1 MADAAKKYTLLNRI
15 NCAADLRSLP
25 EEQLTE
31 VCDELRTYILETLSE
46 HPGHLASS
54 LGTVE
59 LTVALH
65 YVFDTPYDRIVWDV
79 GHQAYSH
86 KILTGRR
93 ERFQTLREYKGLS
106 PFPSPLESE
115 ADSFIAGHASN
126 SISAALGM
134 SVSAREEERRN
145 PNIKSRKVVAVIGD
159 GAMSG
164 GLAFEGL
171 NNVSTT
177 SNDLLIVLNDNH
189 MAIDA
194 PKGGMSQYL
203 LDITTSRTYNN
214 LRNRLYQF
222 FRRHGLMNESRKKCI
237 QRATNHI
244 KTILSK
250 QHSTIFEFLSIRYF
264 GPVDGN
270 DLPTLIRLFTAVRDF
285 RGPKVVHLITK
296 KGKGY
301 APAEENAA
309 EWHAPGRFDV
319 KTGVRCRDGQEGL
332 PSRYQ
337 DVFGE
342 TLLELAKQNPDI
354 YGITAAMP
362 TGCSL
367 SIMMKEM
374 PQRCFDVGIAEG
386 HAVTFAA
393 GLAKEGKLPF
403 CAIYSTF
410 LQRAYDNIVHDVAI
424 CGLPV
429 VFCIDRAGLV
439 GADGATH
446 HGLFDMAYLRSIPNM
461 TVAAPSDEK
470 ELRNLMYT
478 AQRLRRGPF
487 AIRYPRGRGIYG
499 GEAWRNPF
507 EETEVGRGRILKQG
521 KDLAVISVGT
531 MAQTVLKAVENV
543 EQETAGKTVA
553 VYDLRFVKPL
563 DEAMLEEIGGRHSRI
578 VTVEDGVRSGGA
590 GSAVLEWLSEHGYSG
605 RVTILGLPDRFVAQ
619 GRPEELYAEVGLD
632 VAGVSRRIKEELIE
646 S

>member
-1 MADAAKKYTLLNRI
+1 MADAPTKYPLLNRI
-15 NCAADLRSLP
+15 NCAADLRSIP
-25 EEQLTE
+25 EEELE
-31 VCDELRTYILETLSE
+31 LVCAELRSYILETLSD

-59 LTVALH
+59 MTVALH

-93 ERFQTLREYKGLS
+93 DRFRTLREYGGLS
-106 PFPSPLESE
+106 PFPTPFESE

-145 PNIKSRKVVAVIGD
+145 PSVMPRKIVAVIGD

-164 GLAFEGL
+164 GLSFEGL

-177 SNDLLIVLNDNH
+177 GNDLLVILNDNH

-214 LRNRLYQF
+214 LRNRLYHF

-237 QRATNHI
+237 QRTTNRL
-244 KTILSK
+244 KTVLSK
-250 QHSTIFEFLSIRYF
+250 QHSTIFESLSIRYF

-270 DLPTLIRLFTAVRDF
+270 DLGGLIRLFTAVRDF

-301 APAEENAA
+301 APAEQNAA

-319 KTGVRCRDGQEGL
+319 ETGERKTESETGKA
-332 PSRYQ
+332 PRYQ

-342 TLLELAKQNPDI
+342 TLLELAKQNEDI

-362 TGCSL
+362 SGSSL

-374 PQRCFDVGIAEG
+374 PRRCFDVGIAEG

-393 GLAKEGKLPF
+393 GLAKEGRLPY

-410 LQRAYDNIVHDVAI
+410 LQRAYDNIVHDAAI
-424 CGLPV
+424 CSLPV
-429 VFCIDRAGLV
+429 VLCIDRAGIV

-446 HGLFDMAYLRSIPNM
+446 HGLLDLAYLRSIPNM
-461 TVAAPSDEK
+461 IVTAPSDEK

-478 AQRLRRGPF
+478 AQKIRRGPF
-487 AIRYPRGRGIYG
+487 AIRYPRGRGVYE
-499 GEAWRNPF
+499 GETWRCAF
-507 EETEVGRGRILKQG
+507 EELEIGKGRCVKEGA
-521 KDLAVISVGT
+521 DLAVVSVGT
-531 MAQTVLKAVENV
+531 MLQTVLRAAKATE
-543 EQETAGKTVA
+543 EETGKSVA
-553 VYDLRFVKPL
+553 VYDLRYVKPL
-563 DEAMLEEIGGRHSRI
+563 DDELLKEIGARYDR
-578 VTVEDGVRSGGA
+578 VLTVEDGTELGGA
-590 GSAVLEWLSEHGYSG
+590 GSAVMEWLVGHGYGG
-605 RVTILGLPDRFVAQ
+605 RLSILGTPDRFVAQ
-619 GRPEELYAEVGLD
+619 GSIEELHREVGLD
-632 VAGVSRRIKEELIE
+632 EEGVRRRMKSLIE
-646 S
+646 P